1 MVVECDRAEASEG
14 KGTVAVGKG
23 EVEERRER
31 LWSELERVRQVLAED
46 SRVRRLFL
54 FGSLAT
60 GEVHEWSDLD
70 LVVIMDTPLGFV
82 DRGLEVRR
90 LLRPRVGTDVVV
102 YTPEEFRRL
111 QQRLFV
117 QEEVL
122 QKGVVVPLRPREEAE
137 EWLAFADDDLRMARL
152 GLQEGIYNQVCFHAQ
167 QCVEKCLKALLAK
180 EGRLV
185 PRTHKVDDLWQVLP
199 EGAREALSSLE
210 GELREMDQYYTV
222 TRYPDAAAGTRPQG
236 LPDRG
241 HAEAALRT
249 AERCWEVSRQL
260 VAG

>member
-1 MVVECDRAEASEG
+1 MTRVQA
-14 KGTVAVGKG
+14 
-23 EVEERRER
+23 EERRER
-31 LWSELERVRQVLAED
+31 LWSELQRVRQVLAQD
-46 SRVRRLFL
+46 PRVHRLFL

-90 LLRPRVGTDVVV
+90 LVRPGVGTDIVV

-117 QEEVL
+117 QEEML
-122 QKGVVVPLRPREEAE
+122 RKGVVVPLRPREEAE
-137 EWLAFADDDLRMARL
+137 EWLAYAEDDLRMARL
-152 GLQEGIYNQVCFHAQ
+152 GLEEGIYNQVCFHAQ

-180 EGRLV
+180 EGGLV
-185 PRTHKVDDLWQVLP
+185 PRTHKVDDLWRALP
-199 EGAREALSSLE
+199 ESAREAFASLQD
-210 GELREMDQYYTV
+210 ELLELDQYYTV
-222 TRYPDAAAGTRPQG
+222 TRYPDAAGGTRPQG
-236 LPDRG
+236 LPGQG
-241 HAEAALRT
+241 HAETALQT
-249 AERCWEVSRQL
+249 AERCWELSRQV

>member
-1 MVVECDRAEASEG
+1 MEA
-14 KGTVAVGKG
+14 
-23 EVEERRER
+23 EERRER
-31 LWSELERVRQVLAED
+31 LWSELQRVRQVLAQD
-46 SRVRRLFL
+46 PRVHRLFL

-90 LLRPRVGTDVVV
+90 LVRPGVGTDIVV

-117 QEEVL
+117 QEEML
-122 QKGVVVPLRPREEAE
+122 RKGVVVPLRPREEAE
-137 EWLAFADDDLRMARL
+137 EWLAYAEDDLRMARL
-152 GLQEGIYNQVCFHAQ
+152 GLEEGIYNQVCFHAQ

-185 PRTHKVDDLWQVLP
+185 PRTHKVDDLWKALP
-199 EGAREALSSLE
+199 EGARGALSSLE
-210 GELREMDQYYTV
+210 VELREMDQYYTV
-222 TRYPDAAAGTRPQG
+222 TRYPDALGGTRPQG
-236 LPDRG
+236 LPDQE
-241 HAEAALRT
+241 HAQGALRA
-249 AERCWEVSRQL
+249 AEQCWEVTRQV

>member
-1 MVVECDRAEASEG
+1 MARAD
-14 KGTVAVGKG
+14 
-23 EVEERRER
+23 VEERRER
-31 LWSELERVRQVLAED
+31 LQAELERVRRVLAQD
-46 SRVRRLFL
+46 RRVHRLLL

-70 LVVIMDTPLGFV
+70 LVVIMETPLGFV

-90 LLRPRVGTDVVV
+90 LLRPRVGTDIVV
-102 YTPEEFRRL
+102 YTPEEFRSS

-122 QKGVVVPLRPREEAE
+122 RKGVVVPLRPREEAE
-137 EWLAFADDDLRMARL
+137 EWLAFAEDDLRMARL
-152 GLQEGIYNQVCFHAQ
+152 GLEEGIYNQVCFHAQ

-222 TRYPDAAAGTRPQG
+222 ARYPDALGGTRPQG
-236 LPDRG
+236 LPGRG
-241 HAEAALRT
+241 QAEAALRT
-249 AERCWEVSRQL
+249 AERCWGVSRQL